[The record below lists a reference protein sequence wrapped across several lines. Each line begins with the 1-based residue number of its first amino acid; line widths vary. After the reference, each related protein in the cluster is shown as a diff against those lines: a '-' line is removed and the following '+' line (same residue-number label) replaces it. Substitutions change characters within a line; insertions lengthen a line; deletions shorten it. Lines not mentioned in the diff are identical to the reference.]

1 MEILTK
7 DYQALY
13 NYTVF
18 RFYQVYQDHTSRLK
32 NLKFN
37 WSTFEKIAK
46 QMYVNRSVEIDTTF
60 HAINPKDH
68 TSVIDH
74 YEGLLYSGLYNLV
87 DSDIEDNNVKIYL
100 YLDRLNF
107 HPELI
112 NGLSGSYAA
121 KDDHNNWYVHGA
133 PDVLDEQENAE
144 LAYKINADFDEV
156 KLLPKDT
163 PIYAGVHAFDD
174 LENDFDK
181 CYDFLDVN
189 DVYAVA
195 KEILRNLDQ
204 SGFAEYNDKYILK
217 TNVENDQQAL
227 DRIAESL
234 FDQVTWQS
242 FESYSMDLTD
252 DICDVP
258 DAYPELFIN
267 KEKE

>member
-18 RFYQVYQDHTSRLK
+18 RFYQVYQDNTSRLK

-74 YEGLLYSGLYNLV
+74 YEGLLYSGLYNLI
-87 DSDIEDNNVKIYL
+87 DRDIEDNNVKIYL

-112 NGLSGSYAA
+112 NGLSGSYAI
-121 KDDHNNWYVHGA
+121 KDEHDNWYVHDA
-133 PDVLDEQENAE
+133 PDVLDEQEDGE

-156 KLLPKDT
+156 KTLPRDT

-174 LENDFDK
+174 FENDFDK

-189 DVYAVA
+189 DLYAVA
-195 KEILRNLDQ
+195 KEILGDLEQ
-204 SGFAEYNDKYILK
+204 SDFAEYNNKYILK
-217 TNVENDQQAL
+217 ADVENDQQAL
-227 DRIAESL
+227 DRIAECL

-242 FESYSMDLTD
+242 FESYSFDLTD
-252 DICDVP
+252 DICDAP

-267 KEKE
+267 KEEK